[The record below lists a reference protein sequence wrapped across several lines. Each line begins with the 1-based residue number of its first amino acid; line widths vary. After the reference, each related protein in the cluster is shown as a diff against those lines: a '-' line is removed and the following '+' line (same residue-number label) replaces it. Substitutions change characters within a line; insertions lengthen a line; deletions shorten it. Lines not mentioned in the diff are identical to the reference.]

1 LQRLWLWDRR
11 TVSTKTKKGDFDTLS
26 IEERSFSADWDKKC
40 TTEIALFDTSVRRY
54 RLAFDD
60 KFGHEIK
67 TEVSPLEKAIEEY
80 NESEE
85 ELSDVVIPQ
94 NNTKEIVQS
103 KLLEDLNETCIRAL
117 QDYRESFEVQFTEGD
132 IVKDMYVDAKRKDF
146 FENGIKRYTFE
157 IEKIFD
163 GLINYDNYPKEVFR
177 NYKEI
182 ARLIDNSQE
191 KDSAMYLRQLIIIGE
206 QIIPPSIR
214 EEHPEIIESNNSY
227 SDSVAEG

>member
-1 LQRLWLWDRR
+1 MWSWNRR
-11 TVSTKTKKGDFDTLS
+11 TIPTKTKEGGFDTLS
-26 IEERSFSADWDKKC
+26 NEERSFSEQWDKKHI
-40 TTEIALFDTSVRRY
+40 TEITLFDPLIQRY
-54 RLAFDD
+54 RLAFDE
-60 KFGHEIK
+60 KFGHK
-67 TEVSPLEKAIEEY
+67 TKTKVSPLEKAIDEY

-85 ELSDVVIPQ
+85 
-94 NNTKEIVQS
+94 
-103 KLLEDLNETCIRAL
+103 KLLDFIETQDDTKIINSRLIDDLNETCIRAL

-191 KDSAMYLRQLIIIGE
+191 KDSAKYLRQLIIIGE

>member
-1 LQRLWLWDRR
+1 MWSWNRR
-11 TVSTKTKKGDFDTLS
+11 IIPTKSKESGFDTLS
-26 IEERSFSADWDKKC
+26 IEECSFSRDWDKKHI
-40 TTEIALFDTSVRRY
+40 TEITLFDPLIQRY

-60 KFGHEIK
+60 KFGHK
-67 TEVSPLEKAIEEY
+67 TKPKVTPLEKAIGDY

-85 ELSDVVIPQ
+85 
-94 NNTKEIVQS
+94 
-103 KLLEDLNETCIRAL
+103 KLLDFIATQDDAEKIVNSRLIDDLNETCIRAL

-146 FENGIKRYTFE
+146 FENGVKRYAFE
-157 IEKIFD
+157 FEKIFD
-163 GLINYDNYPKEVFR
+163 GLINYDRYPKELFR
-177 NYKEI
+177 NYKQI

-191 KDSAMYLRQLIIIGE
+191 KDSAKYIRQLIIIGE

-214 EEHPEIIESNNSY
+214 EERPEIIESNNSY